1 MSPNRWIL
9 LLIFY
14 ISYLLFGAAIYYH
27 IEHGEEKEAR
37 AEELKERIEINAYLL
52 EQLANKNV
60 TTQDEILERISD
72 YCGKPVTDYKKDEY
86 EIPYTWTFYHA
97 FFFAF
102 TVCSTVG
109 YGNISPTTFAGR
121 MVMIVY
127 SVIGIPVN
135 GILFAGLGEYFGK
148 TFEAIYRRY
157 KKYKMSTD
165 DHYVPPQLG
174 LITTVV
180 IALIPGI
187 GLFLLLP
194 AWVFTYFEN
203 WPYSI
208 SLYYSYVTTSTI
220 GFGDYVPTFGP
231 NQPRE
236 FGAWFVV
243 YQIFVIVWFIFSLG
257 YLVMIMT
264 FITRGL
270 QSKKLAHLE
279 HQLSSNLKATQ
290 HRIWSGV
297 TKDVGY
303 LRRLLNELY
312 ILKVKFCRKGN
323 RKSAK
328 NKVKKKQKKK
338 SRQFAYSVPRSASC
352 PELSMYRTEPA
363 PIPSRKRAHSMCAE
377 LASAQQQQLP
387 AGALVHANSDTE
399 LSKFDR
405 EKTFETAEAYRQ
417 TTDLL
422 AKVVTALATVQPPP
436 PEADDAALYGGYHG
450 FSDSQILASEWSF
463 STLNEYSTPRRP
475 RARACS
481 DFNIEPPRQT
491 RRAPHNLNEW
501 TWSGDNQQIQEAFQN
516 RYKGQ
521 QNGNGNG
528 NGVDSYV
535 VQLDP
540 ELGAADKAAAAGA
553 GRVKKFSMP
562 DGLRKLFH
570 RKRPSQDVERKLS
583 VLSVPEGITELP
595 GRLPQ
600 EHYNNTI
607 TAAVGVGGTGAYLR
621 NGRGPHARAPFDSST
636 SLASG
641 NGVTNA
647 GFQLDDSEQ
656 ATFSS
661 STTGA
666 YQRKSA
672 PGIAA
677 ATSAASRRRRES
689 IYTQNPA
696 LSARRGSMY
705 PPTASALTL
714 AQMQRRGSGSA
725 AMAAVAA
732 RRGSLF
738 PAMATAAPGEQLL
751 PPRRSSIFSV
761 TSDKDMDVLE
771 HTTIADLIRALEV
784 VHTHAVLDEQVTASS
799 NNSGGKLTQLKQRKL
814 GNAGLDPPLLPPIL
828 SLFAGDQTRALQ
840 TTAASRLYA
849 RRSTIVG
856 TMSPGASVGAGR
868 RASVMQQ
875 QQQQQM
881 LEPPPSYTE
890 RPLSDASTS
899 AAAPAPTGG
908 AQSKFRRRFSVRP
921 TALQIPPGQAPPP
934 GVGLGLGLDEPL
946 SPLQSS
952 SSSQTALQRRLSLR
966 PSPLAREVSPTSP
979 TGASASGSGTSSL
992 LDEMGATPGTASA
1005 RLLPSSMT
1013 RPSTSSTHSPLSRI
1027 VQISQAQRKSSMP
1040 EGFATRKTGAGGGG

>member
-1 MSPNRWIL
+1 MYSERGL
-9 LLIFY
+9 SYIFRLKVSEQRDQQLNEKKIKSNKIKY
-14 ISYLLFGAAIYYH
+14 NNKNLTHGLQSERAKESAEYLM
-27 IEHGEEKEAR
+27 
-37 AEELKERIEINAYLL
+37 EELSDKNAS
-52 EQLANKNV
+52 
-60 TTQDEILERISD
+60 TQNEILERITS
-72 YCGKPVTDYKKDEY
+72 YCGKPVTDHTKDEY

-121 MVMIVY
+121 MIMIAY

-135 GILFAGLGEYFGK
+135 GILFAGLGEYFGR
-148 TFEAIYRRY
+148 TFVAIYRRY

-187 GLFLLLP
+187 ALFLLLP
-194 AWVFTYFEN
+194 AWVFTYFED
-203 WPYSI
+203 WSYSI
-208 SLYYSYVTTSTI
+208 SFYYTYVTTTTI
-220 GFGDYVPTFGP
+220 GFGDFVPTFGAS
-231 NQPRE
+231 QPRE
-236 FGAWFVV
+236 FGGWFVV

-270 QSKKLAHLE
+270 QSRKLAHLE
-279 HQLSSNLKATQ
+279 QQLSSNLKATQ
-290 HRIWSGV
+290 NRIWTGV

-312 ILKVKFCRKGN
+312 ILKVKPVYTDTEFG
-323 RKSAK
+323 
-328 NKVKKKQKKK
+328 
-338 SRQFAYSVPRSASC
+338 YTLPRSASC
-352 PELSMYRTEPA
+352 PELSMYRMEPA
-363 PIPSRKRAHSMCAE
+363 PIPSRKRAYSVCAVVA
-377 LASAQQQQLP
+377 ASQHP
-387 AGALVHANSDTE
+387 SVMVHANSDTE

-436 PEADDAALYGGYHG
+436 EADDAATYGGYHG

-463 STLNEYSTPRRP
+463 STLNEHTTPRRP
-475 RARACS
+475 RGRASS
-481 DFNIEPPRQT
+481 DFNIEPPR
-491 RRAPHNLNEW
+491 RPLRVPHNHNEW
-501 TWSGDNQQIQEAFQN
+501 TWSGDNQQIQEAFN
-516 RYKGQ
+516 SRYKSQ
-521 QNGNGNG
+521 LNGAAGE
-528 NGVDSYV
+528 SHV
-535 VQLDP
+535 VQLEP
-540 ELGAADKAAAAGA
+540 EPDSVEEQLKKNSMAGAGA

-570 RKRPSQDVERKLS
+570 RKRPSQDLERKLS
-583 VLSVPEGITELP
+583 VVSVPEGITALP
-595 GRLPQ
+595 ARSPLDY
-600 EHYNNTI
+600 YNNTV
-607 TAAVGVGGTGAYLR
+607 TASASQSYLR
-621 NGRGPHARAPFDSST
+621 NGRGPPPPTFESST
-636 SLASG
+636 SLASSIG
-641 NGVTNA
+641 NGGITNQ
-647 GFQLDDSEQ
+647 GYQLDDSEQ

-661 STTGA
+661 TGA

-672 PGIAA
+672 AA
-677 ATSAASRRRRES
+677 AGRRRRES

-696 LSARRGSMY
+696 LAARRGSMF
-705 PPTASALTL
+705 PPTAAALT
-714 AQMQRRGSGSA
+714 QMQRRGSGSA

-738 PAMATAAPGEQLL
+738 PAMGGDM
-751 PPRRSSIFSV
+751 PRRSSIFSV

-771 HTTIADLIRALEV
+771 QTTIADLIRALEV
-784 VHTHAVLDEQVTASS
+784 VHTHAALDEQQHQQPA
-799 NNSGGKLTQLKQRKL
+799 SGGNKLSKKQRKL
-814 GNAGLDPPLLPPIL
+814 GNAGLDPPQLPPIL

-840 TTAASRLYA
+840 ATAANRLYA

-856 TMSPGASVGAGR
+856 TMSPQGSSIPAGSGASALSNR
-868 RASVMQQ
+868 RPSGVQI
-875 QQQQQM
+875 

-890 RPLSDASTS
+890 RPLPAS
-899 AAAPAPTGG
+899 AASSTPLGQT
-908 AQSKFRRRFSVRP
+908 KFRRRFSVRP

-934 GVGLGLGLDEPL
+934 GVSLNEE
-946 SPLQSS
+946 QTQM

-966 PSPLAREVSPTSP
+966 PSPLARELSPG
-979 TGASASGSGTSSL
+979 GASPAAGQDEAGASS
-992 LDEMGATPGTASA
+992 AA
-1005 RLLPSSMT
+1005 RLMPSALM

-1040 EGFATRKTGAGGGG
+1040 EGFATRKPSTNTGGGSGSGTGTGTASDK

>member
-9 LLIFY
+9 LLLFY

-27 IEHGEEKEAR
+27 IEHGEEKVAR
-37 AEELKERIEINAYLL
+37 AEELNERKEIHEYLV
-52 EQLANKNV
+52 EQLSDKNE

-72 YCGKPVTDYKKDEY
+72 YCGKPVTDYTKDEY

-157 KKYKMSTD
+157 KKYKMSTN

-187 GLFLLLP
+187 ALFLLLP

-220 GFGDYVPTFGP
+220 GFGDYVPTFGAS
-231 NQPRE
+231 QPRE
-236 FGAWFVV
+236 FGGWFVV

-279 HQLSSNLKATQ
+279 QQLSSNLKATQ
-290 HRIWSGV
+290 NRIWTGV

-312 ILKVKFCRKGN
+312 ILKVKP
-323 RKSAK
+323 
-328 NKVKKKQKKK
+328 V
-338 SRQFAYSVPRSASC
+338 YSDTEFEYNLPRSASC
-352 PELSMYRTEPA
+352 PELSMYRVEPA
-363 PIPSRKRAHSMCAE
+363 PIPSRKRAYSVCAE
-377 LASAQQQQLP
+377 VASAE
-387 AGALVHANSDTE
+387 AAALVHANSDTE

-463 STLNEYSTPRRP
+463 STLNEFSTPRRP
-475 RARACS
+475 RGRACS
-481 DFNIEPPRQT
+481 DFNIEPPR
-491 RRAPHNLNEW
+491 RPLHRAPHNHNEW
-501 TWSGDNQQIQEAFQN
+501 TWSGDNEQIQEAFKN
-516 RYKGQ
+516 RYKSQ
-521 QNGNGNG
+521 MNGATS
-528 NGVDSYV
+528 DSYV
-535 VQLDP
+535 VHLEPDSVEEQLKKSSTSV
-540 ELGAADKAAAAGA
+540 AT

-583 VLSVPEGITELP
+583 VVSVPEGITELP
-595 GRLPQ
+595 GRSPLDY
-600 EHYNNTI
+600 YNNTV
-607 TAAVGVGGTGAYLR
+607 TAGASQSYLR
-621 NGRGPHARAPFDSST
+621 NGRAPPPPFDSNT

-641 NGVTNA
+641 SANGGVTNQ

-656 ATFSS
+656 ATFN
-661 STTGA
+661 STGP

-672 PGIAA
+672 AA
-677 ATSAASRRRRES
+677 VAAGKRRRES

-696 LSARRGSMY
+696 LAARRGSMY
-705 PPTASALTL
+705 PPTAAAL

-738 PAMATAAPGEQLL
+738 PATSGGVSAT
-751 PPRRSSIFSV
+751 PRRSSIFSV

-771 HTTIADLIRALEV
+771 QTTIADLIRALEV
-784 VHTHAVLDEQVTASS
+784 VHTHAVLDEHQQQQQVST
-799 NNSGGKLTQLKQRKL
+799 NTKLSKKQRKM
-814 GNAGLDPPLLPPIL
+814 GNAGLDPPHLPPIL
-828 SLFAGDQTRALQ
+828 SLFAGDQTRSLQ
-840 TTAASRLYA
+840 ATAANRLYA

-856 TMSPGASVGAGR
+856 TMSPMSSISAVTNR
-868 RASVMQQ
+868 RPSGI
-875 QQQQQM
+875 QM
-881 LEPPPSYTE
+881 MEPPPSYTE
-890 RPLSDASTS
+890 KPLPVVASTS
-899 AAAPAPTGG
+899 TPS

-934 GVGLGLGLDEPL
+934 GVSLNDEP
-946 SPLQSS
+946 SPLPT
-952 SSSQTALQRRLSLR
+952 SSQTALQRRLSLR
-966 PSPLAREVSPTSP
+966 PSPLARELSPTSP
-979 TGASASGSGTSSL
+979 TGASGSGSSSGLDEAGGTS
-992 LDEMGATPGTASA
+992 AA
-1005 RLLPSSMT
+1005 RLLPSSGLT

-1040 EGFATRKTGAGGGG
+1040 EGFPGATARKPSSNSASGSGSPSGSGSSAGNDK